1 MSAATISEAGT
12 APGPVPSSAASTM
25 RLSIAHLLLWMAG
38 TSLVVALFPKGWLAG
53 PDEFGSRELFLQRVA
68 QRQTLERLS
77 VVAGAPCYGAA
88 LASLLVAG
96 VRLLWRR
103 PGFPSLPGHWP
114 LVNLG
119 LWVLIVGAIVS
130 NIPDRSF
137 SMYNLRVVGQNAGA
151 PLVILLML
159 LLTVA
164 VQAVL
169 SVRQPLRWRIALGC
183 QLAAAVLPLVG
194 VLLMNG
200 LDRPLLVIAGKLI
213 MLCWYIAALVSVLA
227 GLWDFIRR
235 ERFDLFHWV
244 GVVSLLGILA
254 HPPLT
259 WLIADEIGRAS

>member
-1 MSAATISEAGT
+1 MSAATISDAEPATSQPPAGT
-12 APGPVPSSAASTM
+12 ASRM

-38 TSLVVALFPKGWLAG
+38 TALVVALFPKGWLAG
-53 PDEFGSRELFLQRVA
+53 PDEFGSREIFLQRIA

-77 VVAGAPCYGAA
+77 VVAVAPCYGAA

-119 LWVLIVGAIVS
+119 LWVLIVGAIVG
-130 NIPDRSF
+130 NVPDYSPT
-137 SMYNLRVVGQNAGA
+137 YNLHVVVQDAGV

-164 VQAVL
+164 VHGVV

-183 QLAAAVLPLVG
+183 QLAAAVLPVIG
-194 VLLMNG
+194 MVLMSG
-200 LDRPLLVIAGKLI
+200 LNPAQLAITARLI
-213 MLCWYIAALVSVLA
+213 LLCWYIAALVSVLA
-227 GLWDFIRR
+227 GLWDFICR

-259 WLIADEIGRAS
+259 WLIADIAF